1 MDNDHTGHMSKHIRL
16 SLPNAS
22 GALTMVTAAVSG
34 AGGIVGEVHRLHEN
48 PRRRMVGLNIIA
60 ASDEQWA
67 AIMRALTDIDQVRVE
82 GETDP
87 ALKAHRGG
95 LIGVQPIVPFR
106 SEEDFTTFYT
116 SGAARVAQM
125 IARAP
130 HLARSYTAIPRLVA
144 LVTNGE
150 ALLSL
155 GDIGPQA
162 AMPLLEGKAILLNTV
177 TMLSG
182 VPILLETS
190 DPTEIVQTLVHIA
203 PTFAAIC
210 VEGIAAPACFGVEE
224 ALVSQIQ
231 QPVWHDDQHGAA
243 VVVLAAVLTLT
254 QRSQHAL
261 KRLRV
266 GLVGLGAA
274 GIGIA
279 RLLRAAGVRHVL
291 GMDPREDACLHFALF
306 GGHATTLEEVMQE
319 AEVVVATTEVSGS
332 IRPELVRRGQTLL
345 ALSHLTPEV
354 ALDAARA
361 AGAQCVSDGRML
373 TSALVFPGLL
383 RGALDAGS
391 TQITDVMK
399 LAAAEAIAHQSKG
412 PLLLPSALD
421 PVLHLR
427 VAHAVRDSVQR
438 EQIAHATVRP
448 PSVPKKE
455 EQHDG
460 IR

>member
-1 MDNDHTGHMSKHIRL
+1 
-16 SLPNAS
+16 
-22 GALTMVTAAVSG
+22 MVTAAVSG

-48 PRRRMVGLNIIA
+48 TRRRMVELDIIA
-60 ASDEQWA
+60 ASEEQWA
-67 AIMRALTDIDQVRVE
+67 AIVQALTDLDQVQIE
-82 GETDP
+82 GEADP
-87 ALKAHRGG
+87 ALEAHRGG
-95 LIGVQPIVPFR
+95 LIDVQPTVPFR

-116 SGAARVAQM
+116 SGAASVAQT
-125 IARAP
+125 IAHAS
-130 HLARSYTAIPRLVA
+130 HLAQLYTAIPRLVA

-150 ALLSL
+150 AILSL
-155 GDIGPQA
+155 RGIGPRA
-162 AMPLLEGKAILLNTV
+162 AMPLLEGKAVLLNTV

-182 VPILLETS
+182 VPILLATS
-190 DPTEIVQTLVHIA
+190 DPTEIVRTLGHIA

-210 VEGIAAPACFGVEE
+210 VEGIAAPACFVVEE
-224 ALVSQIQ
+224 ALVSQLR

-254 QRSQHAL
+254 RRSRHAL

-279 RLLRAAGVRHVL
+279 RLLRTAGMRHVL
-291 GMDPREDACLHFALF
+291 GMDPRKDACLHFALF

-319 AEVVVATTEVSGS
+319 AEVVVATTGDPGS

-345 ALSHLTPEV
+345 ALSHLTPEI
-354 ALDAARA
+354 APDAARA
-361 AGAQCVSDGRML
+361 AGAQYVADGRML

-391 TQITDVMK
+391 TQITDAMK
-399 LAAAEAIAHQSKG
+399 LAAAEAIAHQSEG

-421 PVLHLR
+421 PMLHLR

-438 EQIAHATVRP
+438 EQTGPAKGRP
-448 PSVPKKE
+448 PSLPKKE
-455 EQHDG
+455 EEHDVT
-460 IR
+460 R